1 MKLFMF
7 YIGGNFRNSNT
18 ELHDVRFS
26 VGETVPDCYED
37 LRAQWWGD
45 PESLHLDCWGQ
56 VAQADGHDVVL
67 VEQPPAAVENRL
79 FFVNL
84 GGYRPDQFAEL
95 HRNVLVVA
103 PSEIAAKTRA
113 LQMVDGWS
121 SPHKDQLFDVE
132 KMLDVGAAIQ
142 RAGRFVRLKIAAAER
157 PFTFECGYLPI
168 A

>member
-7 YIGGNFRNSNT
+7 YVGGNFRNSNT

-26 VGETVPDCYED
+26 VGETVPDCYQD

-45 PESLHLDCWGQ
+45 PKSLHLDCWGE

-67 VEQPPAAVENRL
+67 VEEQPAAVENRL

-103 PSEIAAKTRA
+103 PSEIAAKARA

-121 SPHKDQLFDVE
+121 TPHKDRLFDVE
-132 KMLDVGAAIQ
+132 KMLDIGAAVE
-142 RAGRFVRLKIAAAER
+142 RAGCFVRLRKAAAER
-157 PFTFECGYLPI
+157 QFTFECGYLPI